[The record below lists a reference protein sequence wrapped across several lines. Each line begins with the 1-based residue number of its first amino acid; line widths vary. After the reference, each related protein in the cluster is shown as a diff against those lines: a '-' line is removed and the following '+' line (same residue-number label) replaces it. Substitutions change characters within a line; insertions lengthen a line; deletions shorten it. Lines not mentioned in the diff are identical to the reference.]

1 MPSESQRPA
10 GRVMASISYGAYVPS
25 SHRRKTVVRSAGYGS
40 RAGPRSVY
48 SSLSS
53 PLSSH
58 SGARLQYPAY
68 SRAGSAYSRAGSASR
83 LLSSPMVELDLSQA
97 AQVGSEFKA
106 VRTQEKAQLQELN
119 DRFASF
125 IERVHELEQQNK
137 ALEAELLVLRQRQGS
152 PSNLRALYEQE
163 VRQLRAAVEDA
174 RHEKRAVQNHR
185 DQMEGVLRS
194 LQGRMEEEALSR
206 EEVEARLADARKGA
220 DEAAL
225 GRLEVQKRME
235 TLMDEM
241 AFLKHLHQGEI
252 SELQAQV
259 QYSAQVSVEMEVA
272 KPDLSIALLEI
283 RSQYEKLAQQNRQSA
298 EEWFQDKMTGMTVD
312 SSRDTDT
319 ARNAREE
326 ASEYRRLLKARDL
339 DIEACRG
346 MNEALANQLQ
356 EVEEKQSAE
365 MSDLQEAINQL
376 EDDLRMNKSEMARY
390 LREYQDLLNVKM
402 ALDIEIAAYRKLL
415 EGEEGRLSFS
425 GPGAMSSVFSPG
437 LSCTLSYGRRGFT
450 LQQGLASA
458 APYYHSSRTFT
469 SSFSPAE
476 EIVAASRIQQQQ
488 AEASPAK
495 EEEEEEEEGEEGEEE
510 KEEGEGEEETE
521 EKEGGEEDGEEAG
534 DEGDA
539 KEGGDG
545 GEEDGEE
552 GQEGELEGATQTEDG
567 ENKEDEEEAK
577 EADLK
582 SEKKKA

>member
-58 SGARLQYPAY
+58 SVARLQYP
-68 SRAGSAYSRAGSASR
+68 AYSRAGSASR

-194 LQGRMEEEALSR
+194 LQGRLEEEALSR

-437 LSCTLSYGRRGFT
+437 LSFTPSYGRRGFT

-495 EEEEEEEEGEEGEEE
+495 EEEEEEKEEEGEEE

-521 EKEGGEEDGEEAG
+521 EKEGGEGDGEDAG
-534 DEGDA
+534 DEGDG
-539 KEGGDG
+539 KEGGDGGEEDG

-577 EADLK
+577 EAHMK

>member
-68 SRAGSAYSRAGSASR
+68 SRAGSASR
-83 LLSSPMVELDLSQA
+83 LLSSPMVELDLTQV

-174 RHEKRAVQNHR
+174 RHEKRAVQSHR

-194 LQGRMEEEALSR
+194 LQGRLEEEAQSR
-206 EEVEARLADARKGA
+206 EEVENRLADARKGA

-283 RSQYEKLAQQNRQSA
+283 RGQYEKLAQQNRQSA

-312 SSRDTDT
+312 SSRDTDN

-346 MNEALANQLQ
+346 MNETLANQLQ
-356 EVEEKQSAE
+356 EVEEKQSIE

-415 EGEEGRLSFS
+415 EGEESRLSFS

-437 LSCTLSYGRRGFT
+437 LSFTPSYGRRGFT

-476 EIVAASRIQQQQ
+476 EIVAASCTQRQQ

-495 EEEEEEEEGEEGEEE
+495 EEEEEKEEGEEGEEE
-510 KEEGEGEEETE
+510 GEGEEEAE
-521 EKEGGEEDGEEAG
+521 EKEGEVEDGEEAG
-534 DEGDA
+534 DEGEA
-539 KEGGDG
+539 KEGADG
-545 GEEDGEE
+545 GEEDGEEGQGEE

-567 ENKEDEEEAK
+567 ENKEDKEETK
-577 EADLK
+577 EADMK
-582 SEKKKA
+582 DEKKKA